1 MDSYRKGKI
10 YVKEGHKKILRQ
22 GPDLEKYLD
31 GRKRRRYTTYDLGAR
46 MYSMNYYSFM
56 KLVKKAGANIQIKKN
71 VIIDLDI
78 LEAYLEKHC
87 NDEGDGEF
95 RIIKLLMVYAVHRDF
110 MGIYRLLILYR
121 KS

>member
-1 MDSYRKGKI
+1 MSKKD
-10 YVKEGHKKILRQ
+10 VNKILRQ

-78 LEAYLEKHC
+78 LEAYLEEHC
-87 NDEGDGEF
+87 NDEGDVEY
-95 RIIKLLMVYAVHRDF
+95 V
-110 MGIYRLLILYR
+110 
-121 KS
+121 